1 MQRDERA
8 LVAAVLLIAAAAV
21 ALYWVPVGP
30 APATEQF
37 GYVPDPKATAEFLRE
52 LPQPLFADA
61 GAEIMREAKGRDT
74 FLWRLADKAHQQV
87 YAQPFGPWKQGI
99 GDCVA
104 FGWGMGSYVGTAV
117 DWSTGAIPEPPLLVD
132 TSGIYG
138 GSRCESRGIEF
149 AGWSDGSYGAAA
161 ARWVAGLKNG
171 TGGILYRKKYG
182 AIDLTEYD
190 PQRSKEWGAYG
201 CGGRGN
207 TTLDKIANQHTAR
220 GVALIR
226 NFDEAAAAIEAGMP
240 VVVCCGLS
248 WSTTRDAD
256 GFAARTP
263 QGWAHCQCIIG
274 VRYAK
279 NGAAAGMKNPRDGL
293 AVINSWGARWQG
305 GGKNPADQPD
315 GCYWITREDA
325 DAALKGGDSFCI
337 AGVNGWRWR
346 DINHTDWQAQPPADP
361 NTVAIQK

>member
-8 LVAAVLLIAAAAV
+8 IVAAVLLVTAAV
-21 ALYWVPVGP
+21 FALYWLPVGP
-30 APATEQF
+30 QPAGQNF
-37 GYVPDPKATAEFLRE
+37 GYAPDPAATRAFLRE
-52 LPQPLFADA
+52 LKQPTFAQA
-61 GAEIMREAKGRDT
+61 GAEIMRAAQGRDT
-74 FLWRLADKAHQQV
+74 FLWRFADKAHRAV
-87 YAQPFGPWKQGI
+87 YGKPFGPWRQGI

-104 FGWGMGSYVGTAV
+104 FGWAMGSYVGQSV
-117 DWSTGAIPEPPLLVD
+117 DWSTGALPEPPLLVD

-161 ARWVAGLKNG
+161 ARWVAGLKNA

-201 CGGRGN
+201 CGGKGN
-207 TTLDKIANQHTAR
+207 TTLDKIANEHTAR
-220 GVALIR
+220 GVALIT

-248 WSTTRDAD
+248 WSTKRDED
-256 GFAARTP
+256 GFAPRTP

-279 NGAAAGMKNPRDGL
+279 NAGADVKRPRDGL
-293 AVINSWGARWQG
+293 AVINSWGSAWQS

-315 GCYWITREDA
+315 GCYWITREEA
-325 DAALKGGDSFCI
+325 NAALKGGDSFCI
-337 AGVNGWRWR
+337 AGVNGFRWR
-346 DINHTDWQAQPPADP
+346 DINHTDWQGQPPADP
-361 NTVAIQK
+361 NTVANKK